1 MVFMEVH
8 VRRAEKSDAPAI
20 AEMAIKL
27 VEQHIGYDPIRFSR
41 IGNREGMANFYGGQ
55 TEVENAAV
63 FVAECDD
70 EVMGFAYAQFEPIIY
85 AELAVKVAWLH
96 DIFVEE
102 KARRTGAGEML
113 LKAVADEARSVGANK
128 ILLSVAARNAG
139 AQEFFGRHGFVTT
152 MHEMMLALDQK

>member
-1 MVFMEVH
+1 MSVR
-8 VRRAEKSDAPAI
+8 VRRAEKSDAQAI

-27 VEQHIGYDPIRFSR
+27 VEQHVDYDPIRFSR
-41 IGNREGMANFYGGQ
+41 IGNRQGMANFYGGQ
-55 TEVENAAV
+55 TEAENAAV
-63 FVAECDD
+63 FVAESSKD
-70 EVMGFAYAQFEPIIY
+70 VIGFAYMQFEPIIY

-102 KARRTGAGEML
+102 KVRRTGAGEML
-113 LKAVADEARSVGANK
+113 LKAAADAARSLGANK

-139 AQEFFGRHGFVTT
+139 AQAFFARHGFVTT